1 MTLEKIHFA
10 GRYIYLNK
18 RSDGSVL
25 FANGN
30 DLNRGFADNIPI
42 SFHDA

>member
-1 MTLEKIHFA
+1 MTLGKMHFA
-10 GRYIYLNK
+10 GGYIYLNK

-30 DLNRGFADNIPI
+30 DLNPACLNLGKAIC
-42 SFHDA
+42 